1 MAANESTILSAEPNE
16 NPLSEREMDV
26 ARLLVTGASNTEI
39 ARGLTISPQTV
50 KVHLRNVFEKLQV
63 SSRTEASTLLLQR
76 GWVVLPGLESD
87 TTATLNTVET
97 ALPLVEPL
105 TPLPAQ
111 PRNWQLIYL
120 LAAILVCMVAFFV
133 PTFIGRSQPQIDL
146 LTDADSA
153 ILGRTVVE
161 MIPRWEALAPMLTPR
176 SRQSTALI
184 GNSIYIMGGEST
196 EGELLADVE
205 RYQIKVGVWQSMP
218 PLPRPLSNTSA
229 VGLNQH
235 IYVAGGSYMDETTAT
250 RQLSDQLLVYSATD
264 QAWRTLGNLPYPL
277 VGAALTSNAD
287 SIYLIGG
294 WDGETTHDEIWRYTP
309 TPDDSTTSVAWERV
323 GRIPQARSFLGA
335 TVLKGKLY
343 VVGGFDGQREVGNA
357 DVFDLSSSE
366 WQELPDLSTPRGG
379 LSLVADDVA
388 IYALGGGW
396 TSAIDTHERYDP
408 DIGLWSNFASPIRGE
423 WRNMGAVAVDGSLHL
438 LGGWSGEYLDTHLRY
453 ESSIRWLLLPLIR
466 N

>member
-1 MAANESTILSAEPNE
+1 MAVNESTILSVEPTE

-63 SSRTEASTLLLQR
+63 NSRTEASTLLLQR
-76 GWVVLPGLESD
+76 GWVVLPGMESD
-87 TTATLNTVET
+87 AATSLSPVATT
-97 ALPLVEPL
+97 LPEVEPL
-105 TPLPAQ
+105 SPLSPQ
-111 PRNWQLIYL
+111 PSNWQLVYL
-120 LAAILVCMVAFFV
+120 LAAILVCIIAFFA
-133 PTFIGRSQPQIDL
+133 PSFIGRTQPKIDL
-146 LTDADSA
+146 LTDASSA
-153 ILGRTVVE
+153 TLGRTLVE
-161 MIPRWEALAPMLTPR
+161 MIPRWDALAPMLTPR
-176 SRQSTALI
+176 SRQATVLL
-184 GNSIYIMGGEST
+184 GNAIYVIGGEST
-196 EGELLADVE
+196 EGKLLTDVE
-205 RYQIKVGVWQSMP
+205 RYQITLDLWQTIP

-235 IYVAGGSYMDETTAT
+235 IYLAGGSYMDGATDT

-264 QAWRTLGNLPYPL
+264 QTWRVVGNLPYPL

-287 SIYLIGG
+287 SIYLVGG
-294 WDGETTHDEIWRYTP
+294 WDGENAHDEIWRYTP
-309 TPDDSTTSVAWERV
+309 APANAAASIAWELV
-323 GRIPQARSFLGA
+323 GRIPVARPFLGA

-343 VVGGFDGQREVGNA
+343 VVGGFDGQREMANA
-357 DVFDLSSSE
+357 DVFDLASGA
-366 WQELPDLSTPRGG
+366 WQKLPDLSVPRGG
-379 LSLVADDVA
+379 LSLVADEVA
-388 IYALGGGW
+388 IYAIGGGW
-396 TSAIDTHERYDP
+396 TGAIDTHERYDP

-423 WRNMGAVAVDGSLHL
+423 WRNVGAVAIDGSLHL